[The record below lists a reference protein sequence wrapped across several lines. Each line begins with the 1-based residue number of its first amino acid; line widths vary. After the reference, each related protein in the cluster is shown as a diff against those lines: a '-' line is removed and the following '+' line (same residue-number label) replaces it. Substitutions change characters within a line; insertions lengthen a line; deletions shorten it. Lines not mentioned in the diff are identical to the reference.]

1 MTEIAT
7 IQGRRIGAV
16 ELAQVRA
23 LLAEHRDGSRYRLS
37 RQLATLWD
45 WRNPAGQLKDMAAR
59 TLLLKLERRGW
70 VQLPPCRRASPNP
83 RRHSPLPRLAPPV
96 SEEPLT
102 GPLATWLPLSLRE
115 VSSPGSGAE
124 RVLFETLL
132 HPHHYLSHRRPVGE
146 NLQYLV
152 RARGGRPVACVLF
165 GAAAWQCQA
174 RDQSIGWNAATR
186 QRRLGSV
193 TNNARFLVLPWV
205 RVRHLAS
212 KVLAVNLRRL
222 APDWHAVWKH
232 PVHLAETFVDTARFR
247 GTCYRAA
254 NWTYLGQ
261 SAGRGKRGH
270 HYLDHGT
277 PKAVFVYELHR
288 RTRELLCT
296 PEAR

>member
-205 RVRHLAS
+205 RVSHLAS
-212 KVLAVNLRRL
+212 HVLGRVARRL
-222 APDWHAVWKH
+222 SADGQRKYGH
-232 PVHLAETFVDTARFR
+232 PLVLLETFVDPSRFP
-247 GTCYRAA
+247 GACYQAA
-254 NWTYLGQ
+254 NWVCVGQ
-261 SAGRGKRGH
+261 TTG
-270 HYLDHGT
+270 
-277 PKAVFVYELHR
+277 
-288 RTRELLCT
+288 RTRQNKSRSPQAPPKRVWLYPLRPDWRRALT
-296 PEAR
+296 AP